1 MSKKSAP
8 DRSETKVQLV
18 RYPKRL
24 YFNIFITVI
33 LTALFSGWIW
43 ANLQLKVVPWYVIA
57 LPLIFIGMLTNFLQ
71 AEEEWQYTPWQNATQ
86 KYEKNIYE

>member
-1 MSKKSAP
+1 MRKKTV
-8 DRSETKVQLV
+8 DQNETKVQLV

-24 YFNIFITVI
+24 YFNIFIAMI
-33 LTALFSGWIW
+33 LTALFTGWIW
-43 ANLQLKVVPWYVIA
+43 ANLQLKTVPWYVIA

-71 AEEEWQYTPWQNATQ
+71 VEEEWQYTPWQNATQ

>member
-1 MSKKSAP
+1 MSKNIP

-24 YFNIFITVI
+24 YFNIFITIV
-33 LTALFSGWIW
+33 LTVLFSGWIW
-43 ANLQLKVVPWYVIA
+43 ANLQLKTVPWYIIG

-71 AEEEWQYTPWQNATQ
+71 VEEEWQYTPWQNATQ
-86 KYEKNIYE
+86 KYEKNIHE